1 MTCIFSPQ
9 KIGSRQQDTKI
20 FSYLTNVFILY
31 RCNYWDLTQMEGQI
45 QPERKVLSRIFG
57 FKKVEI
63 KQESTELHSIKHIL
77 YFTPLIYLA
86 MY

>member
-1 MTCIFSPQ
+1 
-9 KIGSRQQDTKI
+9 
-20 FSYLTNVFILY
+20 
-31 RCNYWDLTQMEGQI
+31 MEGQI
-45 QPERKVLSRIFG
+45 QPERKVLPRIFG

>member
-1 MTCIFSPQ
+1 
-9 KIGSRQQDTKI
+9 
-20 FSYLTNVFILY
+20 
-31 RCNYWDLTQMEGQI
+31 MEGQI